1 MYSPPHFTET
11 DAAALCA
18 LIVENNFAV
27 LVSSVEGRTF
37 GTHLPF
43 LYRAESAMLTA
54 HMARANP
61 HWQAL
66 AAAPEQALV
75 IFQGPHEYV
84 SPTWYGEPG
93 VPTWNYA
100 AVHVYGSF
108 ELIEDPAEHR
118 HVLDALT
125 AHHEA
130 GNMPPWRADFDAPPI
145 AGMLRGTVAFNI
157 RITALEGK
165 FKLNQNR
172 SAADR
177 SRVIDALEA
186 GGGDN
191 ARGVA
196 RLMRERQ

>member
-1 MYSPPHFTET
+1 MYSPAHFAET
-11 DAAALCA
+11 DAAALRT
-18 LIVENNFAV
+18 LIEANNFAV
-27 LVSSVEGRTF
+27 LVSSVDGRAF

-43 LYRAESAMLTA
+43 LYVPESGLLTA

-61 HWQAL
+61 HWQTL
-66 AAAPEQALV
+66 VENPEDALV

-108 ELIEDPAEHR
+108 ELIENPDEHR
-118 HVLDALT
+118 RVLAALT

-130 GNMPPWRADFDAPPI
+130 GNTPPWQADFDAPLI

-157 RITALEGK
+157 RIRALEGK
-165 FKLNQNR
+165 FKLSQNR
-172 SAADR
+172 TSADR

-186 GGGDN
+186 RGGDN
-191 ARGVA
+191 AAGVA
-196 RLMRERQ
+196 RLMRERE